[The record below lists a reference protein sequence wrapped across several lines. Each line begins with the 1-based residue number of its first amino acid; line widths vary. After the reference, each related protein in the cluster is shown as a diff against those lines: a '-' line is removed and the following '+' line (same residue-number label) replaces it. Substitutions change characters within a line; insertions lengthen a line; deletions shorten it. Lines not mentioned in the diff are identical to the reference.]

1 MKWKKWIEKIRMV
14 LYPRRCACCSRVIP
28 AEKELCAFCEARL
41 PRLPEPVCRRC
52 GQARAECLCSHGP
65 RPLYW
70 DGFCAPFY
78 YRDVAAQGIR
88 QMKFRGRADGAVFFA
103 GEMAQTLRRVFPKE
117 NLDAVCYV
125 PMTKRKQRER
135 GYNQAALLAK
145 HLAEELQLPLLHSL
159 VKTRDNRIQH
169 KLKFPER
176 QENVRGIYACRESL
190 TGKRILLVDDIKTT
204 GFTLNACAEA
214 LKAAGARRVVCT
226 AAGIVLPKAL

>member
-1 MKWKKWIEKIRMV
+1 MKWKKWIEKIRTV
-14 LYPRRCACCSRVIP
+14 LYPRRCACCSRIIP

-52 GQARAECLCSHGP
+52 GQARAECLCSRGP